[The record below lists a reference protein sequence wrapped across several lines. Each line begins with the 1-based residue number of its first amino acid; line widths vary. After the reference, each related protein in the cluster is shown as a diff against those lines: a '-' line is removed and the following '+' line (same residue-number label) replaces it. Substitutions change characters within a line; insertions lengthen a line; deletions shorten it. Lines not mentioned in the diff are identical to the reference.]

1 LARQNAFAS
10 DREGKRKERCY
21 RIGSVVEAFGKA
33 RKNALFDRRDR
44 FRAKRCMTA
53 PTPPTGGRIT
63 DLLLEQEMRQSYL
76 NYSMSVILSRA
87 LPDARDGL
95 KPSQRRVLVAM
106 NDLNLGPRSKH
117 RKCAKICGDTS
128 GNYHPHGESVVYPTL
143 VGMAQPFS
151 TRYPLVD
158 SQGNFGAIDGSPP
171 AAMRYTE
178 ARMAYPA
185 MHLLEDLDKETVE
198 MVPNYDDRLLQ
209 PVVLPARFPNLICNG
224 STGIAVGM
232 AASLP
237 PHNLREVAKAI
248 ELLLDKPEVTLDEL
262 LEHVQ
267 GPDFPTGGMIMG
279 RSGIRN
285 AYASGRGNVVCR
297 AKYHVEEK
305 KGRKS
310 LVFTEVPYQIKT
322 TTILERV
329 DHLVKT
335 DQIDSI
341 ADAND
346 ESNDRV
352 GLRLVIELK
361 KGVEDE
367 TVTVNQ
373 LFKLS
378 PLQGTFSII
387 NLAIVEGR
395 PRTLGFK
402 QMLECHRDHRIDVIK
417 RRTRFLLRKAEERLH
432 ILEGL
437 RLAVQNIDEVI
448 EIIKKSPDSD
458 TARTRLMARF
468 AFSDVQSRA
477 ILDMRLAR
485 LTGLEIERLEEEHKE
500 VSDKIAYYKT
510 ILSDRAVLIGLMKQ
524 DLKEMVDQY
533 GDDRRTVIN
542 DEEVGNFVAED
553 LIPEEMMVVTV
564 THQGYIKRTAL
575 DQYRTQGRGGKGVS
589 GGETKEGDFLWNLF
603 VASTHDFLLF
613 FTDKGRVYWKKVY
626 ELPSYGRTAKGRSLA
641 NVVETQP
648 EEKITAILRV
658 ESFDDR
664 FLVTATKKGL
674 IKKTALEQYSRPRAG
689 GIIAVGLEEGDSL
702 VGVNL
707 VRAGQSIVLGTRDGM
722 SIRFEESDARAMG
735 RSAVGVWGIRLEEG
749 DAVCDMVVIDGT
761 GTLLTV
767 CENGYGKRTAVEE
780 YRSQSRGGKGI
791 IDIKTS
797 DRNGKVVNLL
807 AVKDEDEVMMITK
820 DGQIVRTKCAEIS
833 VIGRNTQGVRC
844 IALNEGDKLVSVARI
859 PNEEPEATAT
869 TTPTATPT
877 PS

>member
-1 LARQNAFAS
+1 MS
-10 DREGKRKERCY
+10 D
-21 RIGSVVEAFGKA
+21 
-33 RKNALFDRRDR
+33 
-44 FRAKRCMTA
+44 T
-53 PTPPTGGRIT
+53 TPPPGGRIT
-63 DLLLEQEMRQSYL
+63 DLLLEQEMRESYL

-106 NDLNLGPRSKH
+106 NDLGLGPRSKH

-143 VGMAQPFS
+143 VGMAQPFT
-151 TRYPLVD
+151 TRYPQVD

-178 ARMAYPA
+178 AKLAWPA
-185 MHLLEDLDKETVE
+185 VHLLEDLDKDTVDE
-198 MVPNYDDRLLQ
+198 VPNYDGTRTQ
-209 PVVLPARFPNLICNG
+209 PVVLPARFPNLLCNG

-237 PHNLREVAKAI
+237 PHNLKEIAKAI
-248 ELLLDKPEVTLDEL
+248 EKLLDKPDVTLDEL
-262 LEHVQ
+262 LELVP
-267 GPDFPTGGMIMG
+267 GPDFPTGGTIMG

-285 AYASGRGNVVCR
+285 AYASGRGNVQVR
-297 AKYHVEEK
+297 ARYHVEEK
-305 KGRKS
+305 RGRK
-310 LVFTEVPYQIKT
+310 LIVFTEVPFQVKT
-322 TTILERV
+322 TTILERI
-329 DHLVKT
+329 DTLVKNG
-335 DQIDSI
+335 QIDSI

-352 GLRLVIELK
+352 GLRLVVELK

-367 TVTVNQ
+367 QVTLNQ

-378 PLQGTFSII
+378 PLQSTFSII
-387 NLAIVEGR
+387 NLAIVDGR
-395 PRTLGFK
+395 PRTLAFK
-402 QMLECHRDHRIDVIK
+402 QMLECYRDHRIDVIR

-432 ILEGL
+432 ILDGL
-437 RLAVQNIDEVI
+437 RLAVQNIDEIV
-448 EIIKKSPDSD
+448 EIIKSSASVDD
-458 TARTRLMARF
+458 ARTRLMARF
-468 AFSDVQSRA
+468 ELSEIQARA

-485 LTGLEIERLEEEHKE
+485 LTGLEIEKLEAEHAE
-500 VSDKIAYYKT
+500 VSGKIAYYKT
-510 ILSDRAVLIGLMKQ
+510 ILADRSVLIGLMKQ
-524 DLKEMVDQY
+524 DLVEMVQQY
-533 GDDRRTVIN
+533 GDERRTSISE
-542 DEEVGNFVAED
+542 EEVGNFVAED

-564 THQGYIKRTAL
+564 THEGYIKRTAL

-589 GGETKEGDFLWNLF
+589 GAETKEGDFLWNLF
-603 VASTHDFLLF
+603 VASTHDYLLF

-664 FLVTATKKGL
+664 FLVTATAKGL
-674 IKKTALEQYSRPRAG
+674 IKKTALAMYSRPRAG
-689 GIIAVGLEEGDSL
+689 GIIAVGLEEGDQL

-707 VRAGQSIVLGTRDGM
+707 VRAGQSIVLGTRLGM
-722 SIRFEESDARAMG
+722 SIRFEESDVRAMG
-735 RSAVGVWGIRLEEG
+735 RSAVGVWGIRLDEG
-749 DAVCDMVVIDGT
+749 DAVCGMVVIDGS

-780 YRSQSRGGKGI
+780 YRVQSRGGKGI
-791 IDIKTS
+791 IDIRTTE
-797 DRNGKVVNLL
+797 RNGQVVNLL
-807 AVKDEDEVMMITK
+807 AVKDDDEVMMITK
-820 DGQIVRTKCAEIS
+820 DGQIVRTAVAQIS

-844 IALNEGDKLVSVARI
+844 IGLNEGDKLVSVAMI
-859 PNEEPEATAT
+859 PNEEPEPDAPAG
-869 TTPTATPT
+869 AGEVK
-877 PS
+877 

>member
-1 LARQNAFAS
+1 
-10 DREGKRKERCY
+10 
-21 RIGSVVEAFGKA
+21 
-33 RKNALFDRRDR
+33 
-44 FRAKRCMTA
+44 MTDKI
-53 PTPPTGGRIT
+53 PPADGRIA
-63 DLLLEQEMRQSYL
+63 DLLLEREMRESYL

-185 MHLLEDLDKETVE
+185 MHLLEDLDKETVDT
-198 MVPNYDDRLLQ
+198 VPNYDGRMQQ

-237 PHNLREVAKAI
+237 PHNLREVAKA
-248 ELLLDKPEVTLDEL
+248 LNRLFDNPDVTLDEL
-262 LEHVQ
+262 LECVP
-267 GPDFPTGGMIMG
+267 GPDFPTGGTLMG
-279 RSGIRN
+279 RGGIRN
-285 AYASGRGNVVCR
+285 AYASGRGNVVVR

-305 KGRKS
+305 KGRKL

-322 TTILERV
+322 TTILERI

-352 GLRLVIELK
+352 GLRLVVELK

-378 PLQGTFSII
+378 PLQSTFSII

-402 QMLECHRDHRIDVIK
+402 QMLECHRDHRIEVIK
-417 RRTRFLLRKAEERLH
+417 RRTRFLLRRAEERLH
-432 ILEGL
+432 ILDGL
-437 RLAVQNIDEVI
+437 RLAVRNIDEVI
-448 EIIKKSPDSD
+448 QIIKTSASIDD
-458 TARTRLMARF
+458 AQRRLIERF
-468 AFSDVQSRA
+468 TFSEIQARA
-477 ILDMRLAR
+477 ILSMRLSQ
-485 LTGLEIERLEEEHKE
+485 LTGLEIDKLNAEHKE
-500 VSDKIAYYKT
+500 ITDKIAYYKT
-510 ILSDRAVLIGLMKQ
+510 ILADRAVLIGLMKQ
-524 DLKEMVDQY
+524 DLQEMVDQY
-533 GDDRRTVIN
+533 GDDRRTVVS

-553 LIPEEMMVVTV
+553 LIPDEMMVVTV

-589 GGETKEGDFLWNLF
+589 GAETKEGDFLWNLF

-626 ELPSYGRTAKGRSLA
+626 ELPSLGRTAKGRALA
-641 NVVETQP
+641 NVVEAQ
-648 EEKITAILRV
+648 EGEKITAILRV

-674 IKKTALEQYSRPRAG
+674 IKKTALEQYSRPRSG
-689 GIIAVGLEEGDSL
+689 GIIAVGLEDGDSL

-707 VRAGQSIVLGTRDGM
+707 CRAGQSIVLGTADGM
-722 SIRFEESDARAMG
+722 SIRFEEADARAMG
-735 RSAVGVWGIRLEEG
+735 RSAVGVWGIRLEDG
-749 DAVCDMVVIDGT
+749 DEVRDMVVTDGT
-761 GTLLTV
+761 GSLLTV
-767 CENGYGKRTAVEE
+767 CENGYGKRTPVEE

-807 AVKDEDEVMMITK
+807 AVADDDEVMLITK
-820 DGQIVRTKCAEIS
+820 DGQIVRTKVDQIS
-833 VIGRNTQGVRC
+833 VVGRNTQGVRC

-859 PNEEPEATAT
+859 PREEPVAQEPAA
-869 TTPTATPT
+869 ADKK
-877 PS
+877 

>member
-1 LARQNAFAS
+1 
-10 DREGKRKERCY
+10 
-21 RIGSVVEAFGKA
+21 
-33 RKNALFDRRDR
+33 
-44 FRAKRCMTA
+44 MTDKI
-53 PTPPTGGRIT
+53 PPADGRIA
-63 DLLLEQEMRQSYL
+63 DLLLEREMRESYL

-178 ARMAYPA
+178 ARLGYPA
-185 MHLLEDLDKETVE
+185 MHLLEDLDKETVDE
-198 MVPNYDDRLLQ
+198 TPNYDGTRTQ
-209 PVVLPARFPNLICNG
+209 PVVLPARFPNLVCNG

-248 ELLLDKPEVTLDEL
+248 DKLLDNPDVTLDEL
-262 LEHVQ
+262 LEVVQ
-267 GPDFPTGGMIMG
+267 GPDFPTGGTIMG

-285 AYASGRGNVVCR
+285 AYAAGRGNVVVR

-305 KGRKS
+305 KGRKQ

-322 TTILERV
+322 TTILERI
-329 DHLVKT
+329 DHLVKS

-341 ADAND
+341 SDAND

-352 GLRLVIELK
+352 GLRLVVELK

-378 PLQGTFSII
+378 PLQSTFSII
-387 NLAIVEGR
+387 NLAIVDGR

-402 QMLECHRDHRIDVIK
+402 QMLECYRDHRVDVIK
-417 RRTRFLLRKAEERLH
+417 RRTRYLLRKAEERLH
-432 ILEGL
+432 ILDGL

-448 EIIKKSPDSD
+448 EIIKSS
-458 TARTRLMARF
+458 ANAEEAQRRLVARF
-468 AFSDVQSRA
+468 KLSEIQARA
-477 ILDMRLAR
+477 ILSMRLSQ
-485 LTGLEIERLEEEHKE
+485 LTGLEIDKLNAEHKE
-500 VSDKIAYYKT
+500 VTDKIAYYKT
-510 ILSDRAVLIGLMKQ
+510 ILADKKVLAGLMKE
-524 DLKEMVDQY
+524 DLKEMVEQY
-533 GDDRRTVIN
+533 GDARRTVVS

-553 LIPEEMMVVTV
+553 LIPDEMMVVTV

-589 GGETKEGDFLWNLF
+589 GAETKEGDFLWNLF

-626 ELPSYGRTAKGRSLA
+626 ELPSLGRTAKGRALA
-641 NVVETQP
+641 NVVEAQ
-648 EEKITAILRV
+648 EGEKITAILRV

-689 GIIAVGLEEGDSL
+689 GIIAVGLEDGDSL

-707 VRAGQSIVLGTRDGM
+707 CRAGQSIVLGTADGM
-722 SIRFEESDARAMG
+722 SIRFEEADARAMG
-735 RSAVGVWGIRLEEG
+735 RSAVGVWGIRLEDG
-749 DAVCDMVVIDGT
+749 DEVRDMVVTDGT
-761 GTLLTV
+761 GSLLTV
-767 CENGYGKRTAVEE
+767 CENGYGKRTPVEE

-807 AVKDEDEVMMITK
+807 AVADDDEVMLITK
-820 DGQIVRTKCAEIS
+820 DGQIVRTKVDQIS
-833 VIGRNTQGVRC
+833 VVGRNTQGVRC
-844 IALNEGDKLVSVARI
+844 IALNDGDKLVSVARI
-859 PNEEPEATAT
+859 PREEPVAPEAAAPADTK
-869 TTPTATPT
+869 
-877 PS
+877 

>member
-1 LARQNAFAS
+1 MAPPPVRPQPAA
-10 DREGKRKERCY
+10 
-21 RIGSVVEAFGKA
+21 
-33 RKNALFDRRDR
+33 
-44 FRAKRCMTA
+44 TA
-53 PTPPTGGRIT
+53 PMTDKTPPADGRIS
-63 DLLLEQEMRQSYL
+63 DLQLEREMRESYL

-178 ARMAYPA
+178 ARLGYPA
-185 MHLLEDLDKETVE
+185 MHLLEDLDKETVDE
-198 MVPNYDDRLLQ
+198 TPNYDGTRLQ
-209 PVVLPARFPNLICNG
+209 PVVLPARFPNLVCNG

-237 PHNLREVAKAI
+237 PHNLVEVAKAI
-248 ELLLDKPEVTLDEL
+248 EKLLDNPEVTLDEL
-262 LEHVQ
+262 LESVQ
-267 GPDFPTGGMIMG
+267 GPDFPTGGTIMG

-285 AYASGRGNVVCR
+285 AYASGRGNVVVR

-305 KGRKS
+305 KGRKQ

-322 TTILERV
+322 TTILERI

-352 GLRLVIELK
+352 GLRLVVELK

-367 TVTVNQ
+367 IVTVNQ

-378 PLQGTFSII
+378 PLQSTFSII
-387 NLAIVEGR
+387 NLAIVDGR

-402 QMLECHRDHRIDVIK
+402 QMLECYRDHRIDVIK
-417 RRTRFLLRKAEERLH
+417 RRTRYLLRKAEERLH
-432 ILEGL
+432 ILDGL

-448 EIIKKSPDSD
+448 EIIKSSANSED
-458 TARTRLMARF
+458 AQRRLIARF
-468 AFSDVQSRA
+468 DLSEIQARA
-477 ILDMRLAR
+477 ILSMRLAQ
-485 LTGLEIERLEEEHKE
+485 LTGLEIDKLNAEHKE
-500 VSDKIAYYKT
+500 VTDKIAYYKT
-510 ILSDRAVLIGLMKQ
+510 ILADKTVLYGLMKQ

-533 GDDRRTVIN
+533 GDKRRTIIS

-553 LIPEEMMVVTV
+553 LIPDEMMVVTV

-589 GGETKEGDFLWNLF
+589 GAETKEGDFLWNLF

-626 ELPSYGRTAKGRSLA
+626 ELPSLGRTAKGRALA
-641 NVVETQP
+641 NVVEAQ
-648 EEKITAILRV
+648 EGEKITAILRV

-707 VRAGQSIVLGTRDGM
+707 CRAGQSIVLGTADGM
-722 SIRFEESDARAMG
+722 SIRFEEADARAMG
-735 RSAVGVWGIRLEEG
+735 RSAVGVWGIRLEDG
-749 DAVCDMVVIDGT
+749 DEVRDMVVTDGT
-761 GTLLTV
+761 GSLLTV
-767 CENGYGKRTAVEE
+767 CENGYGKRTPVEE

-807 AVKDEDEVMMITK
+807 AVADDDEVMLITK
-820 DGQIVRTKCAEIS
+820 DGQIVRTKVDQIS
-833 VIGRNTQGVRC
+833 VVGRNTQGVRC
-844 IALNEGDKLVSVARI
+844 IALNDGDKLVSVARI
-859 PNEEPEATAT
+859 PREEPVAQEPAAKK
-869 TTPTATPT
+869 
-877 PS
+877 

>member
-1 LARQNAFAS
+1 
-10 DREGKRKERCY
+10 
-21 RIGSVVEAFGKA
+21 
-33 RKNALFDRRDR
+33 
-44 FRAKRCMTA
+44 MTD

-63 DLLLEQEMRQSYL
+63 DLQLEREMRESYL

-143 VGMAQPFS
+143 VGMAQPFT
-151 TRYPLVD
+151 TRYQLVD

-178 ARMAYPA
+178 ARLGYPA
-185 MHLLEDLDKETVE
+185 MHLLEDLDKETVDE
-198 MVPNYDDRLLQ
+198 APNYDDTRMQ

-237 PHNLREVAKAI
+237 PHNLREVAAAI
-248 ELLLDKPEVTLDEL
+248 NKLLDKPDVTLDEL
-262 LEHVQ
+262 LEIVQ
-267 GPDFPTGGMIMG
+267 GPDFPTGGTIMG

-285 AYASGRGNVVCR
+285 AYASGRGSVVCR

-322 TTILERV
+322 TTILERI
-329 DHLVKT
+329 DHLVKSG
-335 DQIDSI
+335 QIDSI
-341 ADAND
+341 SDAND
-346 ESNDRV
+346 ETNDRV
-352 GLRLVIELK
+352 GLRLVVELK
-361 KGVEDE
+361 KSVEDE
-367 TVTVNQ
+367 IVTVNQ

-378 PLQGTFSII
+378 PLQSTFSII
-387 NLAIVEGR
+387 NLAILDGR

-402 QMLECHRDHRIDVIK
+402 QMLECHRDHRQDVIR

-432 ILEGL
+432 ILDGL

-448 EIIKKSPDSD
+448 EIIKRSANTDE
-458 TARTRLMARF
+458 ARQRLIERF
-468 AFSDVQSRA
+468 ELSEIQARA

-485 LTGLEIERLEEEHKE
+485 LTGLEIEKLEAEHKE
-500 VSDKIAYYKT
+500 VSEKITYYKT
-510 ILSDRAVLIGLMKQ
+510 ILNDRSVLIGLMKK
-524 DLKEMVDQY
+524 DLQEMVEQY
-533 GDDRRTVIN
+533 GDARRTEIS
-542 DEEVGNFVAED
+542 DEEVGSFVAED

-564 THQGYIKRTAL
+564 THEGYIKRTAL

-589 GGETKEGDFLWNLF
+589 AAETKEGDFLWNVF
-603 VASTHDFLLF
+603 IASTHDHLLF

-626 ELPSYGRTAKGRSLA
+626 ELPSYGRAAKGRSLA

-648 EEKITAILRV
+648 EEKICAILRV

-664 FLVTATKKGL
+664 FLVTATRNGL
-674 IKKTALEQYSRPRAG
+674 IKKTALEAYSRRRAG
-689 GIIAVGLEEGDSL
+689 GIIAVGLEEDDSL

-707 VRAGQSIVLGTRDGM
+707 CRAGQSVVLGTRNGM
-722 SIRFEESDARAMG
+722 SIRFDESGVRAMG
-735 RSAVGVWGIRLEEG
+735 RSAVGVWGIRLDEG
-749 DAVCDMVVIDGT
+749 DEVRDMVVIDGG
-761 GTLLTV
+761 GTLLTI
-767 CENGYGKRTAVEE
+767 CENGYGKRTQIDE
-780 YRSQSRGGKGI
+780 YRQQSRGGKGI
-791 IDIKTS
+791 IDIRTTE
-797 DRNGKVVNLL
+797 RNGKVVNLL
-807 AVKDEDEVMMITK
+807 AVGDEDEVMMITK
-820 DGQIVRTKCAEIS
+820 DGQIVRTKVSEIS

-859 PNEEPEATAT
+859 PNEEPEPEAEADAAPAAPG
-869 TTPTATPT
+869 PTDGK
-877 PS
+877 S

>member
-1 LARQNAFAS
+1 
-10 DREGKRKERCY
+10 
-21 RIGSVVEAFGKA
+21 
-33 RKNALFDRRDR
+33 
-44 FRAKRCMTA
+44 MTDKI
-53 PTPPTGGRIT
+53 PPADGRIT
-63 DLLLEQEMRQSYL
+63 DLLLEREMRESYL

-178 ARMAYPA
+178 ARLGYPA
-185 MHLLEDLDKETVE
+185 MHLLEDLDKETVDE
-198 MVPNYDDRLLQ
+198 TLNYDGTRMQ
-209 PVVLPARFPNLICNG
+209 PVVLPARFPNLVCNG

-248 ELLLDKPEVTLDEL
+248 DKLLDNPDVTLDEL
-262 LEHVQ
+262 LEVVQ
-267 GPDFPTGGMIMG
+267 GPDFPTGGTIMG

-285 AYASGRGNVVCR
+285 AYASGRGNVVVR

-305 KGRKS
+305 KGRKQI
-310 LVFTEVPYQIKT
+310 VFTEVPYQIKT
-322 TTILERV
+322 TTILERI
-329 DHLVKT
+329 DHLVKS

-352 GLRLVIELK
+352 GLRLVVELK

-367 TVTVNQ
+367 IVTVNQ

-378 PLQGTFSII
+378 PLQSTFSII
-387 NLAIVEGR
+387 NLAIIDSR

-402 QMLECHRDHRIDVIK
+402 QMLECYRDHRVDVIK
-417 RRTRFLLRKAEERLH
+417 RRTRYLLRKAEERLH
-432 ILEGL
+432 ILDGL

-448 EIIKKSPDSD
+448 EIIKSS
-458 TARTRLMARF
+458 ANAEEAQRRLVARF
-468 AFSDVQSRA
+468 KLSEIQARA
-477 ILDMRLAR
+477 ILSMRLSQ
-485 LTGLEIERLEEEHKE
+485 LTGLEIDKLNAEHKE
-500 VSDKIAYYKT
+500 VTDKIAYYKT
-510 ILSDRAVLIGLMKQ
+510 ILADKKVLAGLMKD
-524 DLKEMVDQY
+524 DLKEMVEQY
-533 GDDRRTVIN
+533 GDARRTIVS

-553 LIPEEMMVVTV
+553 LIPDEMMVVTV

-575 DQYRTQGRGGKGVS
+575 DQYRTQGRGGKGVT
-589 GGETKEGDFLWNLF
+589 GAETKEGDFLWNLF

-626 ELPSYGRTAKGRSLA
+626 ELPSLGRTAKGRALA
-641 NVVETQP
+641 NVVEAQ
-648 EEKITAILRV
+648 EGEKITAILRV

-674 IKKTALEQYSRPRAG
+674 IKKTALEQYSRPRSG
-689 GIIAVGLEEGDSL
+689 GIIAVGLEDGDSL

-707 VRAGQSIVLGTRDGM
+707 CRAGQSIVLGTADGM
-722 SIRFEESDARAMG
+722 SIRFEEADARAMG
-735 RSAVGVWGIRLEEG
+735 RSAVGVWGIRLEDG
-749 DAVCDMVVIDGT
+749 DEVRDMVVTDGT
-761 GTLLTV
+761 GSLLTV
-767 CENGYGKRTAVEE
+767 CENGYGKRTPVDD

-807 AVKDEDEVMMITK
+807 AVADDDEVMLITK
-820 DGQIVRTKCAEIS
+820 DGQIVRTKVDQIS
-833 VIGRNTQGVRC
+833 VVGRNTQGVRC

-859 PNEEPEATAT
+859 PREEPVAQEPAA
-869 TTPTATPT
+869 ADKK
-877 PS
+877 

>member
-1 LARQNAFAS
+1 
-10 DREGKRKERCY
+10 
-21 RIGSVVEAFGKA
+21 
-33 RKNALFDRRDR
+33 
-44 FRAKRCMTA
+44 MTDKI
-53 PTPPTGGRIT
+53 PPADGRIT
-63 DLLLEQEMRQSYL
+63 DLLLEREMRESYL

-178 ARMAYPA
+178 ARLGYPA
-185 MHLLEDLDKETVE
+185 MHLLEDLDKETVDE
-198 MVPNYDDRLLQ
+198 TLNYDGTRMQ
-209 PVVLPARFPNLICNG
+209 PVVLPARFPNLVCNG

-237 PHNLREVAKAI
+237 PHNLREVAKA
-248 ELLLDKPEVTLDEL
+248 LTKLYDNPDVTLDEL
-262 LEHVQ
+262 LEVVQ
-267 GPDFPTGGMIMG
+267 GPDFPTGGTIMG
-279 RSGIRN
+279 RGGIRN
-285 AYASGRGNVVCR
+285 AYASGRGNVVVR

-305 KGRKS
+305 KGRKHI
-310 LVFTEVPYQIKT
+310 VFTEVPFQIKT
-322 TTILERV
+322 TTILERI
-329 DHLVKT
+329 DHLVKSN
-335 DQIDSI
+335 QIDSI

-352 GLRLVIELK
+352 GLRLVVELK

-367 TVTVNQ
+367 IVTVNQ

-378 PLQGTFSII
+378 PLQSTFSII
-387 NLAIVEGR
+387 NLAIIDSR

-402 QMLECHRDHRIDVIK
+402 QMLECYRDHRVDVIK
-417 RRTRFLLRKAEERLH
+417 RRTRYLLRKAEERLH
-432 ILEGL
+432 ILDGL

-448 EIIKKSPDSD
+448 EIIKSS
-458 TARTRLMARF
+458 ANAEEAQRRLVARF
-468 AFSDVQSRA
+468 KLSEIQARA
-477 ILDMRLAR
+477 ILSMRLSQ
-485 LTGLEIERLEEEHKE
+485 LTGLEIDKLNAEHKE
-500 VSDKIAYYKT
+500 VTDKIAYYKT
-510 ILSDRAVLIGLMKQ
+510 ILADKKVLAGLMKD
-524 DLKEMVDQY
+524 DLKEMVEQY
-533 GDDRRTVIN
+533 GDARRTIVS

-553 LIPEEMMVVTV
+553 LIPDEMMVVTV

-575 DQYRTQGRGGKGVS
+575 DQYRTQGRGGKGVT
-589 GGETKEGDFLWNLF
+589 GAETKEGDFLWNLF

-626 ELPSYGRTAKGRSLA
+626 ELPSLGRTAKGRALA
-641 NVVETQP
+641 NVVEAQ
-648 EEKITAILRV
+648 EGEKITAILRV

-674 IKKTALEQYSRPRAG
+674 IKKTALEQYSRPRSG

-707 VRAGQSIVLGTRDGM
+707 CRAGQSIVLGTADGM
-722 SIRFEESDARAMG
+722 SIRFEEEDARAMG
-735 RSAVGVWGIRLEEG
+735 RSAVGVWGIRLEDG
-749 DAVCDMVVIDGT
+749 DEVRDMVVTDGT
-761 GTLLTV
+761 GSLLTV
-767 CENGYGKRTAVEE
+767 CENGYGKRTPVED

-807 AVKDEDEVMMITK
+807 AVADDDEVMLITK
-820 DGQIVRTKCAEIS
+820 DGQIVRTKVDQIS
-833 VIGRNTQGVRC
+833 VVGRNTQGVRC
-844 IALNEGDKLVSVARI
+844 IALNDGDKLVSVARI
-859 PNEEPEATAT
+859 PREEPGAPEAA
-869 TTPTATPT
+869 ADKK
-877 PS
+877 

>member
-1 LARQNAFAS
+1 
-10 DREGKRKERCY
+10 
-21 RIGSVVEAFGKA
+21 
-33 RKNALFDRRDR
+33 
-44 FRAKRCMTA
+44 MTD
-53 PTPPTGGRIT
+53 PTPPSGGRIA
-63 DLLLEQEMRQSYL
+63 DLLLEKEMRESYL

-143 VGMAQPFS
+143 VGMAQPFT

-178 ARMAYPA
+178 ARLGFPA
-185 MHLLEDLDKETVE
+185 MHLLEDLDKDTTDE
-198 MVPNYDDRLLQ
+198 MPNYDGTRMQ
-209 PVVLPARFPNLICNG
+209 PVVLPARFPNLVCNG

-237 PHNLREVAKAI
+237 PHNLREVAKALARLYDNPDI
-248 ELLLDKPEVTLDEL
+248 TLDEI
-262 LEHVQ
+262 LECVQ
-267 GPDFPTGGMIMG
+267 GPDFPTGGMVMG
-279 RSGIRN
+279 RGGIRN
-285 AYASGRGNVVCR
+285 AYASGRGNVVVR

-305 KGRKS
+305 RGRKL
-310 LVFTEVPYQIKT
+310 LVFTEVPFQIKT
-322 TTILERV
+322 TTILERI
-329 DHLVKT
+329 DHLVKSS
-335 DQIDSI
+335 QIDSI

-352 GLRLVIELK
+352 GLRLVVELK

-367 TVTVNQ
+367 IVTVNQ

-378 PLQGTFSII
+378 PLQSTFSII
-387 NLAIVEGR
+387 NLAIVDGQ

-402 QMLECHRDHRIDVIK
+402 QMLECYRDHRTDVIR
-417 RRTRFLLRKAEERLH
+417 RRTRYLLRKAEERLH
-432 ILEGL
+432 ILDGL

-448 EIIKKSPDSD
+448 EIIKKSPNSD
-458 TARTRLMARF
+458 EAQRRLIARF
-468 AFSDVQSRA
+468 ALSEIQARA
-477 ILDMRLAR
+477 ILSMRLSQ
-485 LTGLEIERLEEEHKE
+485 LTGLEIEKLEAEHKE
-500 VSDKIAYYKT
+500 VTDKIAYYKT
-510 ILSDRAVLIGLMKQ
+510 ILSDRTVLYGLMKQ
-524 DLKEMVDQY
+524 DLQEMVDQY
-533 GDDRRTVIN
+533 GDNRRTVIS

-553 LIPEEMMVVTV
+553 LIPVEMMVVTV

-603 VASTHDFLLF
+603 VASTHDTLLF
-613 FTDKGRVYWKKVY
+613 FTDNGRCYWKKVY
-626 ELPSYGRTAKGRSLA
+626 ELPSFGRTAKGRSLA
-641 NVVETQP
+641 NVVETQ
-648 EEKITAILRV
+648 EGEKITAILRV

-674 IKKTALEQYSRPRAG
+674 IKKTALEQYSRPRSG

-707 VRAGQSIVLGTRDGM
+707 CRAGQSIVLGTRDGM
-722 SIRFEESDARAMG
+722 SIRFEEADARAMG
-735 RSAVGVWGIRLEEG
+735 RSAVGVWGIRLEDG
-749 DAVCDMVVIDGT
+749 DAVCDMVVTDGT
-761 GTLLTV
+761 GALLTV
-767 CENGYGKRTAVEE
+767 CENGYGKRTPVEE
-780 YRSQSRGGKGI
+780 YRLQSRGGKGI

-807 AVKDEDEVMMITK
+807 AVADDDEVMLITK
-820 DGQIVRTKCAEIS
+820 DGQIVRTKAGEIS
-833 VIGRNTQGVRC
+833 IVGRNTQGVRC
-844 IALNEGDKLVSVARI
+844 IGLNEGDKLVSVARI
-859 PNEEPEATAT
+859 PREEPEVGDD
-869 TTPTATPT
+869 PVKK
-877 PS
+877 

>member
-1 LARQNAFAS
+1 
-10 DREGKRKERCY
+10 
-21 RIGSVVEAFGKA
+21 
-33 RKNALFDRRDR
+33 
-44 FRAKRCMTA
+44 MTD
-53 PTPPTGGRIT
+53 PTPPTGGRIS
-63 DLLLEQEMRQSYL
+63 DLLLEREMRESYL

-178 ARMAYPA
+178 ARLGYPA
-185 MHLLEDLDKETVE
+185 MHLLEDLDKDTVDE
-198 MVPNYDDRLLQ
+198 IPNYDGTRMQ
-209 PVVLPARFPNLICNG
+209 PSVLPARFPNLVCNG

-248 ELLLDKPEVTLDEL
+248 EKLLDNPNVTLDEL
-262 LEHVQ
+262 LEVVQ
-267 GPDFPTGGMIMG
+267 GPDFPTGGTIMG
-279 RSGIRN
+279 RGGIRN
-285 AYASGRGNVVCR
+285 AYASGRGNVVVR

-305 KGRKS
+305 KGRKL

-322 TTILERV
+322 TTILERI
-329 DHLVKT
+329 DHLVKS

-341 ADAND
+341 SDAND

-352 GLRLVIELK
+352 GLRLVVELK

-378 PLQGTFSII
+378 PLQSTFSII
-387 NLAIVEGR
+387 NLAILDGR

-402 QMLECHRDHRIDVIK
+402 QMLECYRDHRIDVIK
-417 RRTRFLLRKAEERLH
+417 RRTRFLLKKAEERLH
-432 ILEGL
+432 ILDGL

-448 EIIKKSPDSD
+448 EIIKKSANSD
-458 TARTRLMARF
+458 DARLKLMARF
-468 AFSDVQSRA
+468 QFSDLQSRA

-485 LTGLEIERLEEEHKE
+485 LTGLEIEKLEQEHKE
-500 VSDKIAYYKT
+500 VTDKIVYYKT
-510 ILSDRAVLIGLMKQ
+510 ILADRTVLFGLMKQ
-524 DLKEMVDQY
+524 DLREMVDQY
-533 GDDRRTVIN
+533 GDNRRTVIS
-542 DEEVGNFVAED
+542 DEEVGSFVAED

-589 GGETKEGDFLWNLF
+589 GAETKEGDFLWNLF
-603 VASTHDFLLF
+603 VASTHDSLLF
-613 FTDKGRVYWKKVY
+613 FTDRGRCYWRKVY
-626 ELPSYGRTAKGRSLA
+626 ELPSFGRTAKGRALA
-641 NVVETQP
+641 NVVETQ
-648 EEKITAILRV
+648 EGEKITAILRV
-658 ESFDDR
+658 EAFDDR

-674 IKKTALEQYSRPRAG
+674 IKKTALEQYSRPRSG

-707 VRAGQSIVLGTRDGM
+707 CRAGQTIVLATRDGM
-722 SIRFEESDARAMG
+722 SIRFEEADARAMG
-735 RSAVGVWGIRLEEG
+735 RSAVGVWGIRLEDG
-749 DAVCDMVVIDGT
+749 DAVCDMVVTDGT
-761 GTLLTV
+761 GSLLTV
-767 CENGYGKRTAVEE
+767 CENGYGKRTLVEE
-780 YRSQSRGGKGI
+780 YRLQSRGGKGI

-797 DRNGKVVNLL
+797 DRNGKVVNVL
-807 AVKDEDEVMMITK
+807 AVADDDEVMMITK
-820 DGQIVRTKCAEIS
+820 DGQIVRTKVGEVSI
-833 VIGRNTQGVRC
+833 VGRNTQGVRC
-844 IALNEGDKLVSVARI
+844 IALNGDDKLVGVARI
-859 PNEEPEATAT
+859 PREEPESTDAA
-869 TTPTATPT
+869 PAAEKK
-877 PS
+877 

>member
-1 LARQNAFAS
+1 
-10 DREGKRKERCY
+10 
-21 RIGSVVEAFGKA
+21 
-33 RKNALFDRRDR
+33 
-44 FRAKRCMTA
+44 MTD
-53 PTPPTGGRIT
+53 PTPPEGGRIT
-63 DLLLEQEMRQSYL
+63 DLLLEREMRESYL

-95 KPSQRRVLVAM
+95 KPSQRRVLVSM

-143 VGMAQPFS
+143 VGMAQEFA

-178 ARMAYPA
+178 ARLAYPA
-185 MHLLEDLDKETVE
+185 VHLLENLDQETVDQ
-198 MVPNYDDRLLQ
+198 VRNYDDSLWQ
-209 PVVLPARFPNLICNG
+209 PVVLPARFPSLICNG

-237 PHNLREVAKAI
+237 PHNLREVAAAI
-248 ELLLDKPEVTLDEL
+248 EKLLDKPEVTLDEL
-262 LEHVQ
+262 LEIVQ
-267 GPDFPTGGMIMG
+267 GPDFPTGGTIMG

-285 AYASGRGNVVCR
+285 AYASGRGSVVCR
-297 AKYHVEEK
+297 AKYHIEEK
-305 KGRKS
+305 RGRK
-310 LVFTEVPYQIKT
+310 LIVFTEVPFQIKT
-322 TTILERV
+322 TTILERI
-329 DHLVKT
+329 DHLVKS

-341 ADAND
+341 SDAND

-352 GLRLVIELK
+352 GLRLVVELK
-361 KGVEDE
+361 KAVEDE
-367 TVTVNQ
+367 AVTINQ

-378 PLQGTFSII
+378 PLQSTYSII
-387 NLAIVEGR
+387 NLAILDGR

-402 QMLECHRDHRIDVIK
+402 QLLECYRDHRQDVIR
-417 RRTRFLLRKAEERLH
+417 RRTRYLLRKAEDRLH

-448 EIIKKSPDSD
+448 ELIKSSAAFDV
-458 TARTRLMARF
+458 ARQRLIERF
-468 AFSDVQSRA
+468 TLSDVQARA

-485 LTGLEIERLEEEHKE
+485 LTGLEIDKLQEEYKE
-500 VSDKIAYYKT
+500 VSDKITYLKT
-510 ILSDRAVLIGLMKQ
+510 ILADRSVLIGLMKQ
-524 DLKEMVDQY
+524 DLREMVAQY
-533 GDDRRTVIN
+533 GDDRRTTIS
-542 DEEVGNFVAED
+542 DEEIGSFVAED

-564 THQGYIKRTAL
+564 TREGYIKRTAL

-589 GGETKEGDFLWNLF
+589 GAETKEGDFLWNLF
-603 VASTHDFLLF
+603 VASTHDYLLF
-613 FTDKGRVYWKKVY
+613 FTDNGRVYWKKVY
-626 ELPSYGRTAKGRSLA
+626 ELPSYGRAAKGRALA

-664 FLVTATKKGL
+664 FLFTATKNGL
-674 IKKTALEQYSRPRAG
+674 VKKTALEQYSRPRAG
-689 GIIAVGLEEGDSL
+689 GIIAVGIEEGDSL
-702 VGVNL
+702 VGVSL
-707 VRAGQSIVLGTRDGM
+707 CRAGQSIVLGTSQGM

-735 RSAVGVWGIRLEEG
+735 RSAVGVWGIRLDEG
-749 DAVCDMVVIDGT
+749 DEVRDMVVTDGT

-767 CENGYGKRTAVEE
+767 CENGYGKRTPVEE
-780 YRSQSRGGKGI
+780 YRQQSRGGKGI
-791 IDIKTS
+791 IDIRTN

-807 AVKDEDEVMMITK
+807 SVKDEDEVIMITK
-820 DGQIVRTKCAEIS
+820 DGQIVRTKVSEIS

-844 IALNEGDKLVSVARI
+844 IALNEGDQLVSVARI
-859 PNEEPEATAT
+859 PSEEPEATE
-869 TTPTATPT
+869 TAAN
-877 PS
+877 

>member
-1 LARQNAFAS
+1 
-10 DREGKRKERCY
+10 
-21 RIGSVVEAFGKA
+21 
-33 RKNALFDRRDR
+33 
-44 FRAKRCMTA
+44 MTDKI
-53 PTPPTGGRIT
+53 PPADGRIA
-63 DLLLEQEMRQSYL
+63 DLLLEREMRESYL

-185 MHLLEDLDKETVE
+185 MHLLEDLDKETVDT
-198 MVPNYDDRLLQ
+198 VPNYDGRMQQ

-237 PHNLREVAKAI
+237 PHNLREVAKA
-248 ELLLDKPEVTLDEL
+248 LNRLFDNPDVTLDEL
-262 LEHVQ
+262 LECVP
-267 GPDFPTGGMIMG
+267 GPDFPTGGTLMG
-279 RSGIRN
+279 RGGIRN
-285 AYASGRGNVVCR
+285 AYASGRGNVVVR

-305 KGRKS
+305 KGRKL

-322 TTILERV
+322 TTILERI

-352 GLRLVIELK
+352 GLRLVVELK

-378 PLQGTFSII
+378 PLQSTFSII

-402 QMLECHRDHRIDVIK
+402 QMLECHRDHRIEVIK
-417 RRTRFLLRKAEERLH
+417 RRTRFLLRRAEERLH
-432 ILEGL
+432 ILDGL
-437 RLAVQNIDEVI
+437 RLAVRNIDEVI
-448 EIIKKSPDSD
+448 QIIKTSASIDD
-458 TARTRLMARF
+458 AQRRLIERF
-468 AFSDVQSRA
+468 TFSEIQARA
-477 ILDMRLAR
+477 ILSMRLSQ
-485 LTGLEIERLEEEHKE
+485 LTGLEIDKLNAEHKE
-500 VSDKIAYYKT
+500 ITDKIAYYKT
-510 ILSDRAVLIGLMKQ
+510 ILADRAVLIGLMKQ
-524 DLKEMVDQY
+524 DLQEMVDQY
-533 GDDRRTVIN
+533 GDDRRTVVS

-553 LIPEEMMVVTV
+553 LIPDEMMVVTV

-575 DQYRTQGRGGKGVS
+575 DQYRTQGRGGKGVT
-589 GGETKEGDFLWNLF
+589 GAETKEGDFLWNLF

-626 ELPSYGRTAKGRSLA
+626 ELPSLGRTAKGRALA
-641 NVVETQP
+641 NVVEAQ
-648 EEKITAILRV
+648 EGEKITAILRV

-674 IKKTALEQYSRPRAG
+674 IKKTALEQYSRPRSG
-689 GIIAVGLEEGDSL
+689 GIIAVGLEDGDSL

-707 VRAGQSIVLGTRDGM
+707 CRAGQSIVLGTADGM
-722 SIRFEESDARAMG
+722 SIRFEEEDARAMG
-735 RSAVGVWGIRLEEG
+735 RSAVGVWGIRLEDG
-749 DAVCDMVVIDGT
+749 DEVRDMVVTDGT
-761 GTLLTV
+761 GSLLTV
-767 CENGYGKRTAVEE
+767 CENGYGKRTPVEE

-807 AVKDEDEVMMITK
+807 AVADDDEVMLITK
-820 DGQIVRTKCAEIS
+820 DGQIVRTKVDQIS
-833 VIGRNTQGVRC
+833 VVGRNTQGVRC
-844 IALNEGDKLVSVARI
+844 IALNDGDKLVSVARI
-859 PNEEPEATAT
+859 PREEPGAPEAA
-869 TTPTATPT
+869 ADKK
-877 PS
+877 

>member
-1 LARQNAFAS
+1 
-10 DREGKRKERCY
+10 
-21 RIGSVVEAFGKA
+21 
-33 RKNALFDRRDR
+33 
-44 FRAKRCMTA
+44 MTDKI
-53 PTPPTGGRIT
+53 PPADGRIT
-63 DLLLEQEMRQSYL
+63 DLQLEREMRESYL

-87 LPDARDGL
+87 LPDSRDGL

-178 ARMAYPA
+178 ARLGYPA
-185 MHLLEDLDKETVE
+185 MHLLEDLDKETVDE
-198 MVPNYDDRLLQ
+198 TPNYDGTRMQ
-209 PVVLPARFPNLICNG
+209 PVVLPARFPNLVCNG

-248 ELLLDKPEVTLDEL
+248 DKLLDNPDVTLDEL
-262 LEHVQ
+262 LEVVQ
-267 GPDFPTGGMIMG
+267 GPDFPTGGTIMG

-285 AYASGRGNVVCR
+285 AYASGRGNVVVR

-305 KGRKS
+305 KGRKQ

-322 TTILERV
+322 TTILERI
-329 DHLVKT
+329 DHLVKS

-352 GLRLVIELK
+352 GLRLVVELK
-361 KGVEDE
+361 KGVDDE

-378 PLQGTFSII
+378 PLQSTFSII
-387 NLAIVEGR
+387 NLAIVDGR

-402 QMLECHRDHRIDVIK
+402 QMLECYRDHRVDVIK
-417 RRTRFLLRKAEERLH
+417 RRTRYLLRKAEERLH
-432 ILEGL
+432 ILDGL

-448 EIIKKSPDSD
+448 EIIKSS
-458 TARTRLMARF
+458 ANAEEAQRRLVARF
-468 AFSDVQSRA
+468 KLSEIQARA
-477 ILDMRLAR
+477 ILSMRLSQ
-485 LTGLEIERLEEEHKE
+485 LTGLEIDKLNAEHKE
-500 VSDKIAYYKT
+500 VTDKIAYYKT
-510 ILSDRAVLIGLMKQ
+510 ILADKKVLAGLMKE
-524 DLKEMVDQY
+524 DLKEMVEQY
-533 GDDRRTVIN
+533 GDARRTIIS

-553 LIPEEMMVVTV
+553 LIPDEMMVVTV

-575 DQYRTQGRGGKGVS
+575 DQYRTQGRGGKGVT
-589 GGETKEGDFLWNLF
+589 GAETKEGDFLWNLF

-613 FTDKGRVYWKKVY
+613 FSDKGRVYWKKVY
-626 ELPSYGRTAKGRSLA
+626 ELPSLGRTAKGRALA
-641 NVVETQP
+641 NVVEAQ
-648 EEKITAILRV
+648 EGEKITAILRV

-674 IKKTALEQYSRPRAG
+674 IKKTALEQYSRPRSG

-707 VRAGQSIVLGTRDGM
+707 CRAGQSIVLGTADGM
-722 SIRFEESDARAMG
+722 SIRFEEADARAMG
-735 RSAVGVWGIRLEEG
+735 RSAVGVWGIRLEDG
-749 DAVCDMVVIDGT
+749 DEVRDMVVTDGT
-761 GTLLTV
+761 GSLLTV
-767 CENGYGKRTAVEE
+767 CENGYGKRTPVEE

-807 AVKDEDEVMMITK
+807 AVADDDEVMLITK
-820 DGQIVRTKCAEIS
+820 DGQIVRTKVDQIS
-833 VIGRNTQGVRC
+833 VVGRNTQGVRC
-844 IALNEGDKLVSVARI
+844 IALNDGDKLVSVAVI
-859 PNEEPEATAT
+859 PREEPVAPEAAD
-869 TTPTATPT
+869 AAKN
-877 PS
+877 

>member
-1 LARQNAFAS
+1 
-10 DREGKRKERCY
+10 
-21 RIGSVVEAFGKA
+21 
-33 RKNALFDRRDR
+33 
-44 FRAKRCMTA
+44 MTD
-53 PTPPTGGRIT
+53 PTSPTGGRIT
-63 DLLLEQEMRQSYL
+63 DLLLEQEMRESYL

-106 NDLNLGPRSKH
+106 NDLNLGPRRKH
-117 RKCAKICGDTS
+117 MKCAKICGTTS
-128 GNYHPHGESVVYPTL
+128 GDYHPHGESVVYPTL
-143 VGMAQPFS
+143 VGLAQPFS

-178 ARMAYPA
+178 ARMAAPA
-185 MHLLEDLDKETVE
+185 MHLLEDLDKETVD
-198 MVPNYDDRLLQ
+198 MVPNYDGRLMQ
-209 PVVLPARFPNLICNG
+209 PSVLPARFPNLICNG

-248 ELLLDKPEVTLDEL
+248 VKLLDNPDVTLDEL
-262 LEHVQ
+262 LEVVP
-267 GPDFPTGGMIMG
+267 GPDFPTGGTIMG
-279 RSGIRN
+279 RGGIRN
-285 AYASGRGNVVCR
+285 AYASGRGNVVVR
-297 AKYHVEEK
+297 AKCHVEEK
-305 KGRKS
+305 KGRKL

-322 TTILERV
+322 TTILERI

-352 GLRLVIELK
+352 GLRLVVELK

-367 TVTVNQ
+367 TVTLNQ
-373 LFKLS
+373 LYKLS
-378 PLQGTFSII
+378 PLQSTFSII
-387 NLAIVEGR
+387 NLAILDAR

-402 QMLECHRDHRIDVIK
+402 QMLECYRDHRIEVIK

-432 ILEGL
+432 ILDGL
-437 RLAVQNIDEVI
+437 RIAVQNIDEVVETI
-448 EIIKKSPDSD
+448 RRSANTDD
-458 TARTRLMARF
+458 ARQRLMARF
-468 AFSDVQSRA
+468 SLSDLQARA

-485 LTGLEIERLEEEHKE
+485 LTGLEIEKLEDEYRSVVEE
-500 VSDKIAYYKT
+500 IAGYKR
-510 ILSDRAVLIGLMKQ
+510 ILADRTVLIGMMKQ
-524 DLKEMVDQY
+524 DLAEMVEQY
-533 GDDRRTVIN
+533 GDERRTTIS

-553 LIPEEMMVVTV
+553 LIPVEMMVVTV

-589 GGETKEGDFLWNLF
+589 GAETKEGDFLWNLF

-613 FTDKGRVYWKKVY
+613 FTDRGRCYWKKVY
-626 ELPSYGRTAKGRSLA
+626 ELPSYGRTAKGRALA
-641 NVVETQP
+641 NVVETQ
-648 EEKITAILRV
+648 EGEKITAILRV
-658 ESFDDR
+658 EAFDDR

-674 IKKTALEQYSRPRAG
+674 IKKTALEQYSRPRSG

-707 VRAGQSIVLGTRDGM
+707 CRAGQTIVLGTRDGM
-722 SIRFEESDARAMG
+722 SIRFEEADARSMG
-735 RSAVGVWGIRLEEG
+735 RSAVGVWGIRLEDG
-749 DAVCDMVVIDGT
+749 DAVCDMVVTDGT

-767 CENGYGKRTAVEE
+767 CENGYGKRTPVEE
-780 YRSQSRGGKGI
+780 YRLQSRGGKGI

-807 AVKDEDEVMMITK
+807 AVGEDDEVMMITK
-820 DGQIVRTKCAEIS
+820 DGQIVRTMVGGIS
-833 VIGRNTQGVRC
+833 VVGRNTQGVRC
-844 IALNEGDKLVSVARI
+844 IALNDGDKLVGVARI
-859 PNEEPEATAT
+859 PREEPEAPVVPVPSDSPA
-869 TTPTATPT
+869 PPATPDSGPAAET
-877 PS
+877 K